1 MPDKNLHIIA
11 FDIPYPPNYG
21 GVIDVWYKLK
31 FLHKKGVK
39 IILHCYEYPGRDRSE
54 KLNELCE
61 RVYYY
66 PRLLGLRSAL
76 SFKPYI
82 VSSRRS
88 HDLINNLLK
97 DNHPILFEGLHSC
110 YYLGDERL
118 KGRMLVYRE
127 SNIEHRYY
135 FSLFRVDR
143 KLRNKIYFLFASLKL
158 RMFQRVLKHATLMLV
173 VSKNDA
179 EYLRRH
185 FPQNNI
191 IYLPSFHANNTVE
204 GLTGTGG
211 YALYNGNI
219 EVPENAHAVN
229 YLINEVFNDLDIPLV
244 IAGMNPPNRIKKLVS
259 ERPNVE
265 IIANPDDTK
274 MFELIRNA
282 HVNILVTFQAT
293 GLKLKLLNTLYN
305 GRFCLVNEKMLNGT
319 GLNELCEI
327 ANTRVEQKEKLK
339 VLFGEKFEGDE
350 IMRRRKILDEYYSND
365 KNAEK
370 LIELVF
376 NSAPVSIQK
385 SDLL

>member
-1 MPDKNLHIIA
+1 MCLNLMPNKYLHIVS

-31 FLHKKGVK
+31 FLHLKGVK

-61 RVYYY
+61 QVYYY

-88 HDLINNLLK
+88 DDLINNLLK
-97 DNHPILFEGLHSC
+97 DNYPVLFEGLHSC
-110 YYLGDERL
+110 YYLGDKRL
-118 KGRMLVYRE
+118 KGRTLVYRE

-143 KLRNKIYFLFASLKL
+143 KLKNKLYFLFASIKL
-158 RMFQRVLKHATLMLV
+158 RLYQRVLKHATLMMV

-179 EYLRRH
+179 EYLKNH
-185 FPQNNI
+185 FPDNKI
-191 IYLPSFHANNTVE
+191 VHLPSFHANDGVE
-204 GLTGTGG
+204 ALAGSGA

-219 EVPENAHAVN
+219 EVPENAHAVS
-229 YLINEVFNDLDIPLV
+229 YLINEVFNDLDIPLI
-244 IAGMNPPNRIKKLVS
+244 IAGMNPPERIKKLVS
-259 ERPNVE
+259 TKPNIE
-265 IIANPDDTK
+265 IIANPDDEK
-274 MFELIRNA
+274 MFDLIRKA

-327 ANTRVEQKEKLK
+327 ANTAAEQKVKLK
-339 VLFGEKFEGDE
+339 GLFAEKFEEDE
-350 IMRRRKILDEYYSND
+350 IMLRHKILDEFYSND
-365 KNAEK
+365 KNAVK

-376 NSAPVSIQK
+376 NPNEYRT
-385 SDLL
+385 

>member
-1 MPDKNLHIIA
+1 MMCLNLMPDKYLHIVS

-31 FLHKKGVK
+31 FLHLKGVK
-39 IILHCYEYPGRDRSE
+39 IILHCYEYAGRDRTE

-61 RVYYY
+61 QVYYY

-88 HDLINNLLK
+88 CNLINNLLK
-97 DNHPILFEGLHSC
+97 DNYPVLFEGLHSC
-110 YYLGDERL
+110 YYLGDKRL
-118 KGRMLVYRE
+118 KGRTLVYRE

-143 KLRNKIYFLFASLKL
+143 KLKNKLYFLFASIKL
-158 RMFQRVLKHATLMLV
+158 RLYQRVLKHATLMMV

-179 EYLRRH
+179 EYLKNH
-185 FPQNNI
+185 FPDNKI
-191 IYLPSFHANNTVE
+191 VYLPSFHANDGIETLAGSGE
-204 GLTGTGG
+204 

-219 EVPENAHAVN
+219 EVPENAHAVS
-229 YLINEVFNDLDIPLV
+229 YLINEVFNDLDIPLI
-244 IAGMNPPNRIKKLVS
+244 IAGMNPPERIKKLVS
-259 ERPNVE
+259 TKPNIE
-265 IIANPDDTK
+265 IIANPDDEK
-274 MFELIRNA
+274 MFDLIRKA

-327 ANTRVEQKEKLK
+327 ANTAAEQKGKLK
-339 VLFGEKFEGDE
+339 TLFAEKFEEDE
-350 IMRRRKILDEYYSND
+350 IMLRHKILDEFYSND

-370 LIELVF
+370 LIELIY
-376 NSAPVSIQK
+376 SQ
-385 SDLL
+385 L